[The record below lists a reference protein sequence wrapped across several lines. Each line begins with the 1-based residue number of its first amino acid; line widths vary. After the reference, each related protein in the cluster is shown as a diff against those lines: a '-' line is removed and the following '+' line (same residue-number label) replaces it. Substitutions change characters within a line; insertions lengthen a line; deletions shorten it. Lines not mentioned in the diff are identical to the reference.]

1 MVNNTIIVD
10 DTMMSESTQN
20 TSNTSLT
27 TNSLRNIEEYLDT
40 ELMKTDNIK
49 TELFK
54 SLILQL
60 QDQVETLKEE
70 RNFLKA
76 EITHKNSLISLITT
90 QNAKPLHE
98 RSVVKPNKSSVYLD
112 NMVIGNDAD
121 ALERDVM
128 PQRKNM
134 ANQNLWSSIDDES
147 SVDQHVTSTIQNST
161 FIGPSSPKTLEAA
174 TRKINL
180 ENQMKHIRELRHY
193 DYLNRTRNISSCE
206 RTGSEGDEKL
216 YHYSEY
222 IKSAPEPTTT
232 NEEDMTYQLGSWEKY
247 NRGFA
252 TKMMKRMGYNGR
264 GLGKFENGIIE
275 PISIHNIRT
284 KDTDQMTQSKVPTNK
299 ESDDRIE
306 KGKMLFYVISSSMLN
321 QMDGERLSNK
331 DV

>member
-1 MVNNTIIVD
+1 MFNNTIIVD

-147 SVDQHVTSTIQNST
+147 SVDQHGSSIQNST

-206 RTGSEGDEKL
+206 RTGS
-216 YHYSEY
+216 YSEY
-222 IKSAPEPTTT
+222 IESPPEPTTT

-264 GLGKFENGIIE
+264 GLGKLEN
-275 PISIHNIRT
+275 N
-284 KDTDQMTQSKVPTNK
+284 
-299 ESDDRIE
+299 
-306 KGKMLFYVISSSMLN
+306 
-321 QMDGERLSNK
+321 
-331 DV
+331 